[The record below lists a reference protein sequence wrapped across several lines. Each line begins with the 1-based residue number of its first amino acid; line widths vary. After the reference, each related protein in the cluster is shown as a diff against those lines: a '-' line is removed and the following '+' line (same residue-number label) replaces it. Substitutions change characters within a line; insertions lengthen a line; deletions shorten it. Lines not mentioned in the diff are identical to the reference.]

1 MARFIGIRHRVKKT
15 SKGEA
20 RPTQVAIIEENGEVV
35 RHDLETVLDEKD
47 FILGLWPSK
56 HRKVESDEDMT
67 KFFQHQ
73 VKWKKV
79 KDDEEW
85 EATPENQRRVTR
97 KKERM
102 RAVQVPD
109 EIDGLCSSDTVA
121 MLMGGS
127 GGLLASALSRRAQQ
141 IGAKVVHAP
150 TYVLKPLRED
160 DRDKDKDAET
170 LAQLVRDEPAL
181 FYEIVDAD
189 RAVLA
194 MSACYHSR
202 MDAMTERRACAQRLR
217 QRCLN
222 ALLASEED
230 ILTDIEDLEDYV
242 SECAKND
249 PILTAVETE
258 EKRRDAELA
267 KAINQI
273 GAYTEVFAKIRG
285 CGPTIAGAILSS
297 VVNIERFATDAK
309 FKAFCGVHVMP
320 DGSFPRHKKGGLG
333 NWQPDA
339 RQAFYQLTD
348 QFVRQTDKTRTE
360 WGRELLMYKAKFRE
374 AHPVPLVS
382 VRELVEFFR
391 RIERFMRLNGAKVDP
406 AEYALNTVDGLYG
419 YFTAGVLDLRERYG
433 DDYCES
439 EISAFE
445 KDFEK
450 YGNKEVK
457 NERVTIYSPGHIH
470 NMARW
475 RVATRLAELW
485 YKQLTAYA
493 KSRKQAMAEAA

>member
-56 HRKVESDEDMT
+56 HRKVEPNEDMA
-67 KFFQHQ
+67 KFFKHQ

-97 KKERM
+97 KKDRL

-109 EIDGLCSSDTVA
+109 EIDGLCSGDTVA

-127 GGLLASALSRRAQQ
+127 GGLLASALSRRAAQ

-150 TYVLKPLRED
+150 TYVLKALQND
-160 DRDKDKDAET
+160 DRDKDNDAEM

-202 MDAMTERRACAQRLR
+202 MDAMTERKACAQRLR

-230 ILTDIEDLEDYV
+230 VLADIEDLEDYV

-258 EKRRDAELA
+258 
-267 KAINQI
+267 
-273 GAYTEVFAKIRG
+273 
-285 CGPTIAGAILSS
+285 
-297 VVNIERFATDAK
+297 
-309 FKAFCGVHVMP
+309 
-320 DGSFPRHKKGGLG
+320 
-333 NWQPDA
+333 
-339 RQAFYQLTD
+339 
-348 QFVRQTDKTRTE
+348 
-360 WGRELLMYKAKFRE
+360 
-374 AHPVPLVS
+374 
-382 VRELVEFFR
+382 
-391 RIERFMRLNGAKVDP
+391 
-406 AEYALNTVDGLYG
+406 
-419 YFTAGVLDLRERYG
+419 
-433 DDYCES
+433 
-439 EISAFE
+439 
-445 KDFEK
+445 
-450 YGNKEVK
+450 
-457 NERVTIYSPGHIH
+457 
-470 NMARW
+470 
-475 RVATRLAELW
+475 
-485 YKQLTAYA
+485 
-493 KSRKQAMAEAA
+493 